1 MRGPALWQLTFR
13 LGPARWGARA
23 TPYERIDRLR
33 TKVTSCSHR
42 AKEGRCPRPPL
53 ASGQGSGTGCVEEE
67 GEDFWLFGA
76 LVTIKIGAN
85 DTAGQYSVMDIETP
99 PGVGSPW
106 HVHRDEDEW
115 FYVHEGPMRGLHRR
129 RAPDPDSRWV
139 CLRPQGHFPHLLR
152 RAQRGEDARLG
163 GGSEVEGLLRE
174 IAEPA
179 PEHVLPPPP
188 EGAPDMDLLL
198 PMADKWAYDILGP
211 PGPPPGR

>member
-1 MRGPALWQLTFR
+1 MST
-13 LGPARWGARA
+13 
-23 TPYERIDRLR
+23 TTSSERTRFGYGLR
-33 TKVTSCSHR
+33 
-42 AKEGRCPRPPL
+42 
-53 ASGQGSGTGCVEEE
+53 EEE

-115 FYVHEGPMRGLHRR
+115 FYVHEGECEVYIGDAHLTLTAGGFAFGPKG
-129 RAPDPDSRWV
+129 V
-139 CLRPQGHFPHLLR
+139 PHTFF
-152 RAQRGEDARLG
+152 G
-163 GGSEVEGLLRE
+163 GPNGGKMLVWAGGAKFEGLLRE

-179 PEHVLPPPP
+179 PQHVLPPPP
-188 EGAPDMDLLL
+188 KGPPDMELLL
-198 PMADKWAYDILGP
+198 PIADKWAYDILGP